1 MILVGV
7 HTRNGRPTNGYRC
20 RCPPRNAESL
30 YSLRT
35 VLRMAGVGV
44 RLRTVLRMAGVSVSL
59 RTVLRWAGGGV
70 SLVGRQVEVV
80 RRFRSTETTRKG
92 VQDVDV
98 QCARVPRRRRRVEEQ
113 GASRTGQEEGG
124 HRCIG
129 AFIRFTPN

>member
-35 VLRMAGVGV
+35 VLRMTGVGV

-59 RTVLRWAGGGV
+59 RTVLRWAG
-70 SLVGRQVEVV
+70 
-80 RRFRSTETTRKG
+80 
-92 VQDVDV
+92 VDV
-98 QCARVPRRRRRVEEQ
+98 WGLPR
-113 GASRTGQEEGG
+113 
-124 HRCIG
+124 
-129 AFIRFTPN
+129 FF